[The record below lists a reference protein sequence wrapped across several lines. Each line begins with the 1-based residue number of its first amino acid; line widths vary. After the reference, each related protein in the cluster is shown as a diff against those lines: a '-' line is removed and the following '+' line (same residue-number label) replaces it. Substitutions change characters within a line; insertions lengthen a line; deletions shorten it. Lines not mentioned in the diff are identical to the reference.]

1 MQPYFFPY
9 IGYFQL
15 MNIVD
20 QFVIYDNIQY
30 IKKGWI
36 NRNRILLNGSD
47 LLFSLPLKKD
57 SDYLDVNKRYLA
69 DNYDE
74 FKKKFK
80 GQLISAYS
88 KSPEFKQVF
97 PVVEQCL
104 DCTDVNLFDFIFNSI
119 RLLCSYMEIN
129 TTFILSSSLGIN
141 HSLKSEQKVIAINQY
156 IQSNLYV
163 NAIGGLSLYSKEN
176 FDEHKIDLKFIQ
188 TAPITYKQ
196 FNNTFVSNLSI
207 IDVLMFNRKEQ
218 VRNFLNSY
226 TLI

>member
-15 MNIVD
+15 INIVD

-30 IKKGWI
+30 TKKGWI
-36 NRNRILLNGSD
+36 NRNRILLNGVD

-69 DNYDE
+69 DNYGE
-74 FKKKFK
+74 YKKKFK

-88 KSPEFKQVF
+88 KSPEFKKVY

-104 DCTDVNLFDFIFNSI
+104 DCTDVNLFDFIYNSTRI
-119 RLLCSYMEIN
+119 LCSYMEIN
-129 TTFILSSSLGIN
+129 TSFIVSSSLKIDN
-141 HSLKSEQKVIAINQY
+141 NLRSEQKVIAINHSM
-156 IQSNLYV
+156 QSSVYV
-163 NAIGGLSLYSKEN
+163 NAIGGQSLYSKEN
-176 FDEHKIDLKFIQ
+176 FDEHKIELKFIQ
-188 TAPITYKQ
+188 STPIAYKQ

-218 VRNFLNSY
+218 VQNYLNSC